1 MTSPA
6 SSNAIKRYPYTLIG
20 DLRTPMAAGQE
31 NGQLNQLSNVMA
43 VSITEIA
50 VQFDDTAIAR
60 PLYLR
65 FASSDVNV
73 TPNDLN
79 AQRNQAFYFTPESL
93 GDVLRWQAANEENG
107 LLQTTDQN
115 LLKLNTI
122 KVVVHDA
129 DTDAPLVY
137 KRCIIRFIFKTLG
150 SRFGAQ
156 TQLQQ
161 FNLDPSQVVGV
172 WAV

>member
-1 MTSPA
+1 MASPA
-6 SSNAIKRYPYTLIG
+6 NANTIKRYPYTLIG
-20 DLRTPMAAGQE
+20 QVRTPDAAGE
-31 NGQLNQLSNVMA
+31 ETGQLNQLSNVMA

-50 VQFDDTAIAR
+50 IQFGDNAVSR

-79 AQRNQAFYFTPESL
+79 GQRNQTFYFTPESL
-93 GDVLRWQAANEENG
+93 GDTLRWQAANEENG
-107 LLQTTDQN
+107 LIQTTDQN

-122 KVVVHDA
+122 KVVVHDSE
-129 DTDAPLVY
+129 TDAPLAY
-137 KRCIIRFIFKTLG
+137 KRCIIRFMFKTLG

-161 FNLDPSQVVGV
+161 STLDPASVVGI